1 MSKKN
6 YDEETPGVVGSV
18 LLNAGGNLLIRADFF
33 IDKQKKKIP
42 LKGAVFA
49 LYDVRAVN
57 CFASDMVKIT
67 KNEVINLTEKTVTT
81 DFSAMLS
88 KEDLELLDKQNQGL
102 IFNGFIEDM
111 NVLGNDVAMRFRVTS
126 RINANGAKLRVD
138 KLVSYTQVC
147 DEKAE
152 DKSLKVSFAHDLF
165 SCPLRKAVSI
175 KYFRSMDEKTQ
186 KFKENV
192 CFLKGSSVQNIR
204 NFMKKNC

>member
-1 MSKKN
+1 
-6 YDEETPGVVGSV
+6 
-18 LLNAGGNLLIRADFF
+18 
-33 IDKQKKKIP
+33 
-42 LKGAVFA
+42 
-49 LYDVRAVN
+49 
-57 CFASDMVKIT
+57 
-67 KNEVINLTEKTVTT
+67 
-81 DFSAMLS
+81 MLS
-88 KEDLELLDKQNQGL
+88 KEELELLDKQNQGL